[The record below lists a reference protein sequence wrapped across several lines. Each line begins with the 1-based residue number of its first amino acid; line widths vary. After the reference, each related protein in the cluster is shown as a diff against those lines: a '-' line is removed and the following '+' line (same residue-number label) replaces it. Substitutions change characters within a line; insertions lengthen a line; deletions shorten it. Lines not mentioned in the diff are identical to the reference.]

1 MGSNEYKKISIN
13 VDLNS
18 YKIMTS
24 YELYDWGHQSCSS
37 TPAFLLQRNCSDEEL
52 INHIKICY
60 DNSGTISN
68 EEYDN
73 LGGFD
78 SCRKTLKINSMTK
91 FYRSTI
97 GFNLRWGKKRLGLF
111 KCKSEIIVH
120 ISVWKYCYGKQGQYD
135 TDDVFDLKYN
145 EECPQEFVV
154 KLRQIM
160 DEMYEKYH
168 I

>member
-1 MGSNEYKKISIN
+1 MANKEFKGISIN
-13 VDLNS
+13 IDLKS
-18 YKIMTS
+18 YRLMTY
-24 YELYDWGHQSCSS
+24 YELHDWGDHECCS
-37 TPAFLLQRNCSDEEL
+37 TPAFLLNRNCSDEDL
-52 INHIKICY
+52 ANYIKICY

-68 EEYDN
+68 EEYVN
-73 LGGFD
+73 LGEFD
-78 SCRKTLKINSMTK
+78 ICRKILKIKSLDQY
-91 FYRSTI
+91 YRSTV
-97 GFNLRWGKKRLGLF
+97 GLTMTWEKNRLGLL
-111 KCKSEIIVH
+111 KCKSETIVH
-120 ISVWKYCYGKQGQYD
+120 IDVWKYIFGERGHHQ